1 MAGPDEL
8 AIALSF
14 MRDLAV
20 RVARRTEPLPF
31 GVAVFDE
38 RLPAVW
44 DLNLV
49 WVDRVPGWLDAP
61 ALTAEVERV
70 QATAGL
76 RHRHVIVADER
87 GGARLAG
94 GLAAR
99 GWSARR
105 RTIMAHRRP
114 GAANGAPVRKLAAA
128 EARAFLERS
137 LAGDPA
143 GLGAEVVRQLG
154 EARDVLAAAGGARSY
169 GAVLDGVVV
178 SACDLYH
185 RGSVAQIE
193 SVLTLAEHR
202 GRGLASAVVGHA
214 LARARSA
221 GCELAFLQVEEDG
234 GPRALY
240 ERLGFDPIGSAWVL
254 ERYGEPSGS
263 SWSAAEL
270 MQ

>member
-1 MAGPDEL
+1 MAGPGEL
-8 AIALSF
+8 ATALSF

-20 RVARRTEPLPF
+20 RVAQRTEPLPF
-31 GVAVFDE
+31 GFAVFDE

-49 WVDRVPGWLDAP
+49 WVDRVPSWLDAA

-70 QATAGL
+70 QAKAGL
-76 RHRHVIVADER
+76 RHRHAIVADER
-87 GGARLAG
+87 GGARLAD

-114 GAANGAPVRKLAAA
+114 GTANGAPVRELTAA
-128 EARAFLERS
+128 EAREFIERS
-137 LAGDPA
+137 LAADPA
-143 GLGAEVVRQLG
+143 GLGAEVVRQLT
-154 EARDVLAAAGGARSY
+154 EARDVLAAGGARSY
-169 GAVLDGVVV
+169 GAVVDGVVV
-178 SACDLYH
+178 SACDLYR

-193 SVLTLAEHR
+193 SVLTLEEHR
-202 GRGLASAVVGHA
+202 GRGLASAVVDHV

-254 ERYGEPSGS
+254 ER
-263 SWSAAEL
+263 
-270 MQ
+270 